1 MNERM
6 EQEINRTIALLQAS
20 MPQRKSEAALSQL
33 LNIAKSEMN
42 PLLLLALFFISILC
56 GMCLSK
62 NIASPMVTIFCIS
75 PLPMLIL
82 FHRYVL
88 YSNEPMRELEETLP
102 FSYSEMLVGR
112 AMLISAYMTFVFIA
126 LAVLLSHSAGE
137 NFIRLALCGAV
148 PSTYLCI
155 GLLILSAFI
164 QNQDGLSLAAIVL
177 WVGISYCALAL
188 PFDHFLILL
197 PTSVYAALLAVG
209 VALYSMCV
217 CKIKQRRHSYAAGV
231 E

>member
-42 PLLLLALFFISILC
+42 PLLLLALFFVSILC
-56 GMCLSK
+56 GVCMSK
-62 NIASPMVTIFCIS
+62 DIASPMVTIFCIS

-88 YSNEPMRELEETLP
+88 YSNEPMRELEETFP

-126 LAVLLSHSAGE
+126 LAVLLSHSAG
-137 NFIRLALCGAV
+137 AV
-148 PSTYLCI
+148 RGRS
-155 GLLILSAFI
+155 
-164 QNQDGLSLAAIVL
+164 Q
-177 WVGISYCALAL
+177 
-188 PFDHFLILL
+188 LL
-197 PTSVYAALLAVG
+197 PMYRAADPVRLYPESGWAVISRHCFVGRNQLLRAGPAV
-209 VALYSMCV
+209 
-217 CKIKQRRHSYAAGV
+217 
-231 E
+231 

>member
-42 PLLLLALFFISILC
+42 PLLLLALFFVSILC
-56 GMCLSK
+56 GVCMSK
-62 NIASPMVTIFCIS
+62 DIASPMVTIFCIS

-88 YSNEPMRELEETLP
+88 YSNEPMRELEETFP

-164 QNQDGLSLAAIVL
+164 QNQDRLSLAAIVL

>member
-1 MNERM
+1 MSERM

-20 MPQRKSEAALSQL
+20 MPRRKSEAALLQL
-33 LNIAKSEMN
+33 LNIAKNEMN
-42 PLLLLALFFISILC
+42 PFLLLVLFFVSILC

-62 NIASPMVTIFCIS
+62 DVASPMVTIFCIS

-88 YSNEPMRELEETLP
+88 HSNEPMRELEETLP

-112 AMLISAYMTFVFIA
+112 AALISVYMVLISVA
-126 LAVLLSHSAGE
+126 LAILLSHSAGE
-137 NFIRLALCGAV
+137 NFLRMALCGAI

-155 GLLILSAFI
+155 LLLILSAFI
-164 QNQDGLSLAAIVL
+164 RNQDGLSLAVIVL
-177 WVGISYCALAL
+177 WVGISYCALVL
-188 PFDHFLILL
+188 PFDRFLILL
-197 PTSVYAALLAVG
+197 PTSVYAALLTVG
-209 VALYSMCV
+209 AALYGMCV
-217 CKIKQRRHSYAAGV
+217 CKIKQGRYSYAAGI

>member
-42 PLLLLALFFISILC
+42 PLLLLALFFVSILC
-56 GMCLSK
+56 GVCMSK
-62 NIASPMVTIFCIS
+62 DIASPMVTIFCIS

-88 YSNEPMRELEETLP
+88 YSNEPMRKLEETLP

-112 AMLISAYMTFVFIA
+112 AMLISAYMVLIFIA

-164 QNQDGLSLAAIVL
+164 QNQDGLSLATIVL

>member
-42 PLLLLALFFISILC
+42 PLFLLAL
-56 GMCLSK
+56 
-62 NIASPMVTIFCIS
+62 TIFCIS

-88 YSNEPMRELEETLP
+88 HSNEPMRELEETFP

-155 GLLILSAFI
+155 GLLILSVLI
-164 QNQDGLSLAAIVL
+164 RNQDGLSLAAIVL
-177 WVGISYCALAL
+177 WVGISYCALVL
-188 PFDHFLILL
+188 PFDRFLILL

-209 VALYSMCV
+209 VALYSMCA

>member
-42 PLLLLALFFISILC
+42 PLLLLALFFVSILC
-56 GMCLSK
+56 GVCMSK
-62 NIASPMVTIFCIS
+62 DIASPMVTIFCIS

-88 YSNEPMRELEETLP
+88 YSNEPMRELEETFP

-126 LAVLLSHSAGE
+126 LSVLLSHSAGE

>member
-88 YSNEPMRELEETLP
+88 YSNEPMRELEETFP

>member
-20 MPQRKSEAALSQL
+20 MPRRKSEAALSQL
-33 LNIAKSEMN
+33 LNIAKNEIS
-42 PLLLLALFFISILC
+42 PVLLLALFFVSILC
-56 GMCLSK
+56 GVCMSK
-62 NIASPMVTIFCIS
+62 DIASPMVTIFCIS

-88 YSNEPMRELEETLP
+88 HSNEPMRELEETFP

-112 AMLISAYMTFVFIA
+112 AMLISAYMVPIFVA
-126 LAVLLSHSAGE
+126 LAILLSHSAGE
-137 NFIRLALCGAV
+137 NFLRLVLCGAI
-148 PSTYLCI
+148 PSTYLCMV
-155 GLLILSAFI
+155 LLILSAFI
-164 QNQDGLSLAAIVL
+164 RNQDGLSLAAIVL

-197 PTSVYAALLAVG
+197 PTSVYAALLAAG
-209 VALYSMCV
+209 AALYGMCA
-217 CKIKQRRHSYAAGV
+217 CKIKQGRHSYAAGV

>member
-42 PLLLLALFFISILC
+42 PLLLLALFFVSILC
-56 GMCLSK
+56 GVCMSK
-62 NIASPMVTIFCIS
+62 DIASPMVTIFCIS

-88 YSNEPMRELEETLP
+88 YSNEPMRELEETFP

-148 PSTYLCI
+148 PSTDLCI

>member
-42 PLLLLALFFISILC
+42 PLLLLALFFVSILC
-56 GMCLSK
+56 GVCMSK
-62 NIASPMVTIFCIS
+62 DIASPMVTIFCIS

-82 FHRYVL
+82 YVL
-88 YSNEPMRELEETLP
+88 YSNEPMRELEETFP

>member
-1 MNERM
+1 MNDRM
-6 EQEINRTIALLQAS
+6 EQEIKQTIALLQAS
-20 MPQRKSEAALSQL
+20 MPQKRSEATLLQL

-42 PLLLLALFFISILC
+42 PFLLLTLFILSILS
-56 GMCLSK
+56 GVCLSK

-75 PLPMLIL
+75 HLPTMIL

-88 YSNEPMRELEETLP
+88 HSNEPMRELEETLP

-112 AMLISAYMTFVFIA
+112 AALISVYMVFVFAA

-148 PSTYLCI
+148 PNTYLCI
-155 GLLILSAFI
+155 GLLILSAVI
-164 QNQDGLSLAAIVL
+164 RNQDGLSLAAIIL
-177 WVGISYCALAL
+177 WVGISYCALIL

-197 PTSVYAALLAVG
+197 PTAAYVVLLAVG
-209 VALYSMCV
+209 VAIYSICAYQL
-217 CKIKQRRHSYAAGV
+217 KQRRFSYAAGV

>member
-42 PLLLLALFFISILC
+42 PLLLLALFFVSILC
-56 GMCLSK
+56 GVCMSK
-62 NIASPMVTIFCIS
+62 DIASPMVTIFCIS

-88 YSNEPMRELEETLP
+88 YSNEPMRELEETFP
-102 FSYSEMLVGR
+102 FSHSEMLVGR

-148 PSTYLCI
+148 TSTYLCI

>member
-1 MNERM
+1 MNERT

-33 LNIAKSEMN
+33 LNIAKGEIN
-42 PLLLLALFFISILC
+42 PVLLLALFFVSILC
-56 GMCLSK
+56 GVCMSK
-62 NIASPMVTIFCIS
+62 DIVSPMVTIFCIS

-88 YSNEPMRELEETLP
+88 HSNEPMRKLEETLP

-112 AMLISAYMTFVFIA
+112 ATLISAYMTFVFIA